1 MEKLPPEKAAEM
13 LRKKGIEVSVEQAA
27 LMLALLR
34 MLAGIIVATY
44 LEQGRYPWEVEHF
57 PNKTAWNIRI
67 SGCFL
72 ARF

>member
-44 LEQGRYPWEVEHF
+44 LEQGRYP
-57 PNKTAWNIRI
+57 
-67 SGCFL
+67 
-72 ARF
+72 

>member
-13 LRKKGIEVSVEQAA
+13 LRKKGMDVSVEQAA

-44 LEQGRYPWEVEHF
+44 LEQGRYPLG
-57 PNKTAWNIRI
+57 ARI
-67 SGCFL
+67 GRPWAGREAGAVSPRKRVG
-72 ARF
+72 